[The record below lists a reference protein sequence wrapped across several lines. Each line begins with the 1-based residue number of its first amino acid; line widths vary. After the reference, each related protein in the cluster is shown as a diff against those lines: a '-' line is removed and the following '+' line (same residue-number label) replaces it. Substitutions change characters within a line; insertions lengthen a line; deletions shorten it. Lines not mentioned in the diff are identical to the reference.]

1 MLLTEIKTR
10 FQVAENNPDL
20 IALDMCKK
28 FQIFITVL
36 RHIESVHRITGITFH
51 NLGSVMSLI
60 KAGHRNKK

>member
-1 MLLTEIKTR
+1 MVLTEIKTQ

-28 FQIFITVL
+28 LQIFITVL
-36 RHIESVHRITGITFH
+36 RHIDSVHRITFH